1 MIASRKT
8 TPGIVTLAR
17 ATVEQAP
24 VLANLLELYA
34 HDFSEFNALEID
46 ASGRFGYA
54 HLPSYWKE
62 PGRHPFLIK
71 VNDNLAGFVFI
82 RQGSQVTGDENMWDV
97 AEFFILRRYRRS
109 GVGMLAAHDIWS
121 RFRGRWEVRVM
132 EQNSPALEF
141 WRRAVNRFTG
151 EAARP
156 FYFEDNGTLWHVFRF
171 ESH

>member
-8 TPGIVTLAR
+8 SPGIVTIAR
-17 ATVEQAP
+17 AAVEQAP

-34 HDFSEFNALEID
+34 HDFSEFDALEID
-46 ASGRFGYA
+46 ASGRFGYE
-54 HLPSYWKE
+54 HLPLYWTE
-62 PGRHPFLIK
+62 PGRHPFLVN

-82 RQGSQVTGDENMWDV
+82 RQGSQVTGDASVWDV

-109 GVGMLAAHDIWS
+109 GVGMMAAHDVWS

-132 EQNSPALEF
+132 ERNRPALEF
-141 WRRAVNRFTG
+141 WRRAVSSFTG

-156 FYFEDNGTLWHVFRF
+156 VPFEKNGTLWHVFRF
-171 ESH
+171 ESQ